1 MLRADHTR
9 HDVCVMFMPC
19 AGSVTSTLQMPA
31 SWPLASSTASE
42 SVGQCSVSS
51 SSRRGHNLPKTM
63 VSLAACCCTAPLA
76 HLTDIVIA
84 EKPYD
89 SNERLYTAH
98 ARHRVVLCF
107 RPLGSDRGVG
117 EAEVAQRPTG
127 AAPVRS
133 CSWVV
138 AILLYCSHMPLG
150 SAHSDRKLRML
161 QVRKRRSNENQPS
174 NARKQRK
181 ADASASPASALHS
194 SRRDDADSEDDMP
207 LGALIAQ
214 RRTAVVHAEPRLQ
227 TGAAAATAALPA
239 DALQQNTDVA
249 AYHDAWAE
257 DTAAAS
263 PAIAPQPAAG
273 TGLFTVPIGGRSE
286 HAEAAADTPPSPPS
300 GASRQ
305 AATCEKCHTTLQPW
319 PDNRS
324 TTPDQPADHPDAA
337 AAARSLAD
345 NAAVD
350 TAADVS
356 ALQPPAAAV
365 LAAGAASPEAGAG
378 CAMEHA
384 RRHQL
389 EQGSTEA
396 HVPAAVVPS
405 LTAAAGI
412 AADSSLIR
420 TADGAKDSPD
430 SQLPPDAHT
439 VAVLPDGLRGDLLSN
454 AAGLQISC
462 DGGTELLVLR
472 QPEAASP
479 AEAGG
484 GGRGTER
491 QPCMCAGV
499 SGCCHAM
506 RGISCAADH
515 DARLA
520 PSAWRRR
527 N

>member
-1 MLRADHTR
+1 
-9 HDVCVMFMPC
+9 
-19 AGSVTSTLQMPA
+19 
-31 SWPLASSTASE
+31 
-42 SVGQCSVSS
+42 
-51 SSRRGHNLPKTM
+51 
-63 VSLAACCCTAPLA
+63 
-76 HLTDIVIA
+76 
-84 EKPYD
+84 
-89 SNERLYTAH
+89 
-98 ARHRVVLCF
+98 
-107 RPLGSDRGVG
+107 
-117 EAEVAQRPTG
+117 
-127 AAPVRS
+127 
-133 CSWVV
+133 
-138 AILLYCSHMPLG
+138 
-150 SAHSDRKLRML
+150 
-161 QVRKRRSNENQPS
+161 
-174 NARKQRK
+174 
-181 ADASASPASALHS
+181 
-194 SRRDDADSEDDMP
+194 MP

-273 TGLFTVPIGGRSE
+273 KGLFTVPIGGRSE

-365 LAAGAASPEAGAG
+365 SAAGAASPEAGAG

-396 HVPAAVVPS
+396 QVPAAGVPS

-484 GGRGTER
+484 VAEAPNASLACAPESQAAATPCAVSPALLITTQDWHRLLGDGATDDAVVSPDSTYQVACAMSPQAVADGVGDIKDLLNEDVTER
-491 QPCMCAGV
+491 PAVASQDVVPDSDTSICE
-499 SGCCHAM
+499 
-506 RGISCAADH
+506 
-515 DARLA
+515 
-520 PSAWRRR
+520 P
-527 N
+527 